1 MRLHVITSRVFAAN
15 CVVIVAQHSDRALV
29 VDPSAGIR
37 KEIRTVLEAEGA
49 SVAGVLATHGHPD
62 HVWDCAEIASWAGE
76 VPAPVWIPG
85 PDRYRMEDPLAHVG
99 MPAPLELC
107 TWREPSDLRDF
118 PAGSVELVEGL
129 WMKMVPAPGHTEGS
143 SVFIGHCDFE
153 VLAKGRVIASSR
165 VPAPWALAGDVIFAG
180 SVGRTDLP
188 GGDEYQM
195 RHSLRTLSNALDPE
209 TLLIPGHGPLTSL
222 AREIETTPYL
232 RRARQIG

>member
-1 MRLHVITSRVFAAN
+1 MRLHVSTSRFFAAN

-118 PAGSVELVEGL
+118 PAGSVELVEG
-129 WMKMVPAPGHTEGS
+129 
-143 SVFIGHCDFE
+143 
-153 VLAKGRVIASSR
+153 
-165 VPAPWALAGDVIFAG
+165 
-180 SVGRTDLP
+180 RTDLP

-209 TLLIPGHGPLTSL
+209 TLLIPGHGPITSL
-222 AREIETTPYL
+222 AREIETNPYL